1 MIRLLR
7 GTVYEI
13 QADYVVIEAQGVGY
27 KVFTTGRA
35 KNLLRTGAEAILQTH
50 LHVREDEMTLYGFLK
65 AEELQL
71 FEDLIAVSGV
81 GPRMA
86 LGVVSALTPSEFHR
100 AVLFE
105 DVRSLTR
112 IPGIGKKTAHRM
124 MLELRD
130 RLGVSLPGGDPV
142 GITASDAMG
151 EAMEALVSL
160 GYDRLAAGRVLQEAM
175 GQDGGDTAE
184 GLLKLALKA
193 LGRTARPKGGVPL
206 D

>member
-7 GTVYEI
+7 GTVYEVHS
-13 QADYVVIEAQGVGY
+13 DYVVIETGGVGY
-27 KVFTTGRA
+27 KVFTTTRA
-35 KNLLRTGAEAILQTH
+35 KNLLRTGAEAVLHTH

-65 AEELQL
+65 TEELQL
-71 FEDLIAVSGV
+71 FEDLISVSGV

-86 LGVVSALTPSEFHR
+86 LGVVSALSPSEFHK

-105 DVRSLTR
+105 DIRSLTR

-130 RLGVSLPGGDPV
+130 RLGVSMPGEDAV
-142 GITASDAMG
+142 GATAGDAMG

-160 GYDRLAAGRVLQEAM
+160 GYDRLEAGRALQVAM
-175 GQDGGDTAE
+175 GQDGGGTAE
-184 GLLKLALKA
+184 GLLRLALKA
-193 LGRTARPKGGVPL
+193 LGKTARSKGGVTV